1 MRLKAVYAALLC
13 GAMAVPACSDGI
25 GPVEKP
31 LPDDFTFV
39 GTWLLTVDPAMDC
52 WAGFETR
59 IEITAASLTAG
70 VNGNSQLM
78 NPEGWR
84 FLGGTGPDV
93 VRTLSGTVN
102 PTDGSFR
109 LRLWYPTSAKQGHF
123 EGAASSATRL
133 GGTFTDPDGAFRT
146 TSNTKPCSA
155 PAHAL
160 KD

>member
-13 GAMAVPACSDGI
+13 GAMAVPACSDGT
-25 GPVEKP
+25 GPGTEP
-31 LPDDFTFV
+31 LPADFTFV
-39 GTWLLTVDPAMDC
+39 GSWVLTVDPAADC

-59 IEITAASLTAG
+59 IYITPGSLTAG
-70 VNGNSQLM
+70 VSGTSQLM

-102 PTDGSFR
+102 PTTGSFR
-109 LRLWYPTSAKQGHF
+109 LLLWNSTSAKQGHF
-123 EGAASSATRL
+123 DGVASSATRL
-133 GGTFTDPDGAFRT
+133 GGNFTDPDGAFRT
-146 TSNTKPCSA
+146 TSSTHPCSA
-155 PAHAL
+155 LAHAL